1 MAVPTTNE
9 VLVNESI
16 PADATFEVISEE
28 ASERSGVYRNVTI
41 GMVALVALFAYQAL
55 AVTTAMPNVAE
66 ALDGMSLFAVAF
78 AAPLAMGVIGMVGS
92 GIWSDRRGPAGPLW
106 SGIAL
111 FVAAMVIVGL
121 APTMGVVVLG
131 RAVNGLGS
139 GLVFVSLYVVIG
151 KAFPEARRPAVFV
164 AISAAWVV
172 PSIVGPTIAGLTV
185 ERLGWR
191 WVFLTMPLIVIPAA
205 FLLRPA
211 LRMVRHDDTDC
222 SPWDRRAA
230 LIKIGW
236 SIVAAVAAL
245 GLHWGGERRDAF
257 GIGAIVIALAALA
270 VSAPRLLP
278 AGTFRAHRGLPTVF
292 IVRGLI
298 GSAFFAAEIYLPLL
312 LQRERDLSPAM
323 AGSILTIGG
332 VAWFGGS
339 WLRKRLHDRVTPAQF
354 IGAGSISLFIGILAV
369 AALVWE
375 TTPVLAGIA
384 GWGFAG
390 FGMGLIYASL
400 SLQTLNLSPPAEQ
413 GTNSS
418 ALQVTEALTVSAV
431 LALTGTMFITLETRS
446 VSAGYLF
453 CFSVAAALAL
463 ASAVLSP
470 RVEPGPD

>member
-1 MAVPTTNE
+1 MSETISSAVT
-9 VLVNESI
+9 
-16 PADATFEVISEE
+16 SEE
-28 ASERSGVYRNVTI
+28 ISSHVSETSGVYRNITI
-41 GMVALVALFAYQAL
+41 GMVSLVALFAYQSL

-66 ALDGMSLFAVAF
+66 ALDGMSLYAVAF
-78 AAPLAMGVIGMVGS
+78 AAPLAMGVIGMVGA
-92 GIWSDRRGPAGPLW
+92 GIWCDRRGPAGPLW

-111 FVAAMVIVGL
+111 FVTAMVIAGL
-121 APTMGVVVLG
+121 ASSMGVVVLG
-131 RAVNGLGS
+131 RAVSGLGS

-151 KAFPEARRPAVFV
+151 KAFPEARRPAVFL

-172 PSIVGPTIAGLTV
+172 PSIVGPTLAGLTV

-191 WVFLTMPLIVIPAA
+191 WVFLTMPLVALPAA

-211 LRMVRHDDTDC
+211 MRLLRDEATARA
-222 SPWDRRAA
+222 PWDRRAA
-230 LIKIGW
+230 MIQIGW
-236 SIVAAVAAL
+236 SIVAAFAAL
-245 GLHWGGERRDAF
+245 GLHWGGERRDVAGF
-257 GIGAIVIALAALA
+257 AAIAAALAALS
-270 VSAPRLLP
+270 VSAPKLLP

-292 IVRGLI
+292 ILRGMI

-339 WLRKRLHDRVTPAQF
+339 WVRKKMHETVTPAQF
-354 IGAGSISLFIGILAV
+354 IGAGAISLFVGILAV
-369 AALVWE
+369 STLIWE
-375 TTPVLAGIA
+375 ETPVLAGIA

-431 LALTGTMFITLETRS
+431 LALTGTVFTTLETRS

-453 CFSVAAALAL
+453 CFAVAAILAL

-470 RVEPGPD
+470 RVEPGPSEG